1 MIINSLGS
9 QNLDLRDLLKI
20 RRVDEV
26 MNIQVVHAAPDTSV
40 MDIACLMSEHQVS
53 FVVIV
58 EQSQDEQEQMSL
70 PLIPLGI
77 ITEYDIVQF
86 QALELD
92 FTQTQVR
99 TIMSSPLFYLRPE
112 DSLWSA
118 NEQMQSLRVR
128 QLVVVGNQGELL
140 GSLSQSNILQVLDP
154 IKFYEVMELLQH
166 QVAQQQTQII
176 ELMTDRR
183 QLEEQ
188 LQQRLIELKTR
199 AKREQL
205 ITSIALRIRESLDLN
220 TALMT
225 VAEDVRYMLKA
236 DRVLVYQFAPDMN
249 GKILA
254 ESAINGWTTVLGSEI
269 KNISWSGVEDIF
281 LYGKKQAI
289 ANIYELNL
297 TDGQLQI
304 LEQLQIKSCLIVPIL
319 ISNQLWGLLI
329 ANQCSAFRQWKE
341 DEVNLLDKIA
351 IQLAVAIKQVEL
363 YNQATIQLAE
373 RHKIEAQ
380 LRLERNFISTVLNV
394 AGALIV
400 VLDYQG
406 RIVNFNHACEQT
418 TGYTYNQVQ
427 GKCIWDFLLIPE
439 EIESV
444 KAAFQNL
451 KHRQIHNHYENYWL
465 TKNGETRLISWSN
478 NVLLNRDEQV
488 EYIVCTGIDITE
500 NRKAEEELRHTR
512 NFLQSMIDN
521 LPVAVFVKDARPEK
535 FGKFQLLN
543 KACEHI
549 FGLKGEHAI
558 GKTDYDFF
566 PKEQAEFFL
575 QKDIETI
582 SHGLPQDIPEEPID
596 SYSLGRRILHT
607 KKVPLYDKYNQP
619 EYLLCISED
628 ITERKEAEE
637 KLRQAKEQLQTVLDA
652 VPGFVSWV
660 SSDGHYLG
668 VNKHLAQS
676 FNLTADAFIGQE
688 LGFMQKSPHFT
699 EFMSGFLANQD
710 VAVSS
715 VIDSHIGNTTRSY
728 LLVAQKYQQNTAAV
742 AVGIDITEHK
752 QTETALAESEAMLR
766 SVLDSTPSFVSMV
779 NREGKV
785 LFVNQTI
792 PELSVEE
799 VIGTNI
805 DYYVFSEDCH
815 IQRSALKRVFEHG
828 EVVSYETR
836 GVNIDG
842 SFTYNH
848 SQAGPIW
855 RDGQVTAAVIVTND
869 ISDRKQAEAAL
880 RESEQKFRLFTENIK
895 STFWIADLKG
905 DSSQVVYVS
914 PAFEEIWGLSAEEA
928 YTSYDIFL
936 QAIHPADRQRFIA
949 DRPKR
954 MQNEYSEEYR
964 IIRPDGAIRW
974 IHSHA
979 FPVKNEKGQVYRI
992 TGIAEDITERKQA
1005 EIALQNLV
1013 ESTASTTGQDF
1024 FPALVQYISS
1034 ALDVRHACVS
1044 ELINKQLHTLG
1055 FWSDGQLKPNIFYD
1069 PTSKPCEILLQQGVY
1084 YCCCG
1089 VQQLF
1094 PNFEVLALMQADSF
1108 MGVTLSNDFGEPIGT
1123 LWIVDEK
1130 PITDPDK
1137 FEGILKVFAA
1147 RAAAELQ
1154 RQRAQEALQQLNRE
1168 LESRVE
1174 QRTLEL
1180 QKSEAE
1186 LKRQFAAVEAAIDG
1200 IAILSQDIYT
1210 YVNKAHVEMFGY
1222 NNADE
1227 LIGKSWQEIYKTSEI
1242 HSFQT
1247 EVFPVLMQQKHWR
1260 GETIA
1265 KRKDGTTFDE
1275 EVSLTISEQGDLI
1288 CVCRD
1293 ISQRKEAE
1301 RLIEEQKTFLRSII
1315 DNNPN
1320 CIFVKDTAG
1329 KFLLVNKAMAS
1340 FHNTTIQEMVGKAD
1354 IGFYTDAEL
1363 QGFKNFDQAVLTRLQ
1378 PIQMLESS
1386 TKKATGEQRYFQSIK
1401 VPLIA
1406 SNGEVR
1412 GILSVATDITERKLA
1427 QDALQQQIE
1436 RERLVNFITQRIR
1449 ESLDLQAILNVAV
1462 AEIHKLLKVDRVL
1475 IYHILTDGT
1484 GKVIAEAL
1492 TPRYASILEQSF
1504 PVECFP
1510 TECYLRYAQG
1520 EIYALCDRKE
1530 RQQPSC
1536 LIQFMEDMQI
1546 RAKLVIPIVQQGVL
1560 WGLLI
1565 AHQCSHPR
1573 EWKTGEIELLQQL
1586 ANQLAIATKQSGL
1599 YAQLQVELSDRK
1611 QAETEL
1617 RQVKERLEFLIS
1629 SSPAVIFTAKPL
1641 TRNYYPTYISENVI
1655 NLVGYSAEE
1664 FLSEPDFWLNHIHPE
1679 DTPQIVENL
1688 PQLVQTGHHTQ
1699 EYRWLHRDGQYRWMF
1714 DELKLVRDQHGNPLE
1729 IIGLWMEISD
1739 RKKAEEDIRKA
1750 LEKEK
1755 ELSDLKSRFI
1765 SMTSH
1770 EFRTPLAVIASSAG
1784 ILESFSHKLDHQQKQ
1799 KHLRCIQTYVQHTTR
1814 LLDDILL
1821 INKAEA
1827 GKLAFEPTDIDL
1839 NDFCSSL
1846 VEELKLSSPNHT
1858 LIFSAQYLG
1867 NSPANSNFTAHLDK
1881 KLLRQI
1887 LSNLLS
1893 NAVKYSPD
1901 GSNVQINLLMQ
1912 DESVV
1917 FLITDEGIGISKEE
1931 QQNLFESFYRASNVG
1946 NIPGTG
1952 LGLTI
1957 VKKCVELQGGEITV
1971 ASDIG
1976 AGTTFRVELPLFT
1989 ST

>member
-1 MIINSLGS
+1 MTINFFGS
-9 QNLDLRDLLKI
+9 QNLEQAIIRHPLIVSPATLVTDVVAMMSQLRDYCHLPFMESESEVNTITPIIRTSCVLVMSDSHLMGILTERDFLKLAAQGKSIQSISVAQVMTKQLVTLKIGEFKDIFTALDLLRQHNIRHLPILGEQEELIGLVTAGSLRNLLRSSDLLKI
-20 RRVDEV
+20 RRVGEV
-26 MNIQVVHAAPDTSV
+26 MNTQAVHATPDTSV
-40 MDIACLMSEHQVS
+40 MDVACLMSQHQLS
-53 FVVIV
+53 CVVIA
-58 EQSQDEQEQMSL
+58 EQSQNEQM
-70 PLIPLGI
+70 IPLGI

-86 QALELD
+86 QALKLD
-92 FTQTQVR
+92 FTQTYVR
-99 TIMSSPLFYLRPE
+99 SVMSSPLFCLRSE

-118 NEQMQSLRVR
+118 NQQMQSLRVR
-128 QLVVVGNQGELL
+128 QLAVVGNQGELL
-140 GSLSQSNILQVLDP
+140 GILSQSNILQVLDP
-154 IKFYEVMELLQH
+154 LEFYEVTELLQR
-166 QVAQQQTQII
+166 QISQQQTHMV
-176 ELMTDRR
+176 ELLADRR

-188 LQQRLIELKTR
+188 LQQRMIELKAR

-205 ITSIALRIRESLDLN
+205 ITSIALRIRESLDLD

-225 VAEDVRYMLKA
+225 VAEDVRYVLKA
-236 DRVLVYQFAPDMN
+236 DRVLVHQFASDMS

-254 ESAINGWTTVLGSEI
+254 ESVSNGWTTTLGSEI
-269 KNISWSGVEDIF
+269 KHILWAGVEDIF
-281 LYGKKQAI
+281 LSGKKQAI

-297 TDGQLQI
+297 TDNQLQI
-304 LEQLQIKSCLIVPIL
+304 LEQFQVKACLIVPII

-329 ANQCSAFRQWKE
+329 THQCSDFRLWKA

-363 YNQATIQLAE
+363 YNQAQIQLAE
-373 RHKIEAQ
+373 RYKIEAQ
-380 LRLERNFISTVLNV
+380 LRLERNFISTIVDV

-400 VLDYQG
+400 VLDHQG
-406 RIVNFNHACEQT
+406 KIVKFNRSCEQT
-418 TGYTYNQVQ
+418 TGYTYDCIK
-427 GKCIWDFLLIPE
+427 GKCIWDLFLIPE
-439 EIESV
+439 EIESA
-444 KAAFQNL
+444 KLAFQNL
-451 KHRQIHNHYENYWL
+451 KQRQTCNQHENYWL
-465 TKNGETRLISWSN
+465 TKDGEIRLISWSN
-478 NVLLNRDEQV
+478 NVLLNCDEQV

-500 NRKAEEELRHTR
+500 SRKAEEELRHTR

-521 LPVAVFVKDARPEK
+521 LPVAVFVKDATPET
-535 FGKFQLLN
+535 FGRFKLLN
-543 KACEHI
+543 KACEYI
-549 FGLKGEHAI
+549 FGLTAENAI
-558 GKTDYDFF
+558 DKTDYDFF
-566 PKEQAEFFL
+566 PKEQADFFV
-575 QKDIETI
+575 QKDVETI

-607 KKVPLYDKYNQP
+607 KKVPLYDKHDQP

-628 ITERKEAEE
+628 ITERKQAEE

-660 SSDGHYLG
+660 SSDGNYLG

-676 FNLTADAFIGQE
+676 FNLTPDAFIGRE

-699 EFMSGFLANQD
+699 QFMHDFLASQD
-710 VAVSS
+710 VATSR
-715 VIDSHIGNTTRSY
+715 VIDSQIGDIKRSY

-742 AVGIDITEHK
+742 AVGIDITERK
-752 QTETALAESEAMLR
+752 QAEIALAESEAMLR
-766 SVLDSTPSFVSMV
+766 SVLDSTPSVVSMV
-779 NREGKV
+779 NHEGKI
-785 LFVNQTI
+785 LFVNQII
-792 PELSVEE
+792 PDLSIEE

-815 IQRSALKRVFEHG
+815 IQRSALERVFEHG

-836 GVNIDG
+836 GVNTSG
-842 SFTYNH
+842 SFTYNY

-855 RDGQVTAAVIVTND
+855 RDGRITAAVIVTND

-880 RESEQKFRLFTENIK
+880 RESEQKFRLFTENIR
-895 STFWIADLKG
+895 STFWIADLRG
-905 DSSQVVYVS
+905 DSSQIVYVS
-914 PAFEEIWGLSAEEA
+914 PAFEEIWGLPAEEA
-928 YTSYDIFL
+928 YVSSDIFL

-949 DRPKR
+949 DTPKR
-954 MQNEYSEEYR
+954 MQTEYSEEYR

-974 IHSHA
+974 IHSRA
-979 FPVKNEKGQVYRI
+979 FPVKNEKSEVYRI
-992 TGIAEDITERKQA
+992 TGIAEDITDRKQA
-1005 EIALQNLV
+1005 EIALQNLIK
-1013 ESTASTTGQDF
+1013 STASTTGQDF
-1024 FPALVQYISS
+1024 FPALVEYISS

-1044 ELINKQLHTLG
+1044 ELINEQVHTLG
-1055 FWSDGQLKPNIFYD
+1055 FWSDGQLKPNIFYN
-1069 PTSKPCEILLQQGVY
+1069 PTSIPWEILLKQGVY

-1094 PNFEVLALMQADSF
+1094 PDVEILTLMQANSF

-1186 LKRQFAAVEAAIDG
+1186 LKRQFAAVEA
-1200 IAILSQDIYT
+1200 
-1210 YVNKAHVEMFGY
+1210 
-1222 NNADE
+1222 
-1227 LIGKSWQEIYKTSEI
+1227 
-1242 HSFQT
+1242 
-1247 EVFPVLMQQKHWR
+1247 
-1260 GETIA
+1260 
-1265 KRKDGTTFDE
+1265 
-1275 EVSLTISEQGDLI
+1275 
-1288 CVCRD
+1288 
-1293 ISQRKEAE
+1293 
-1301 RLIEEQKTFLRSII
+1301 
-1315 DNNPN
+1315 
-1320 CIFVKDTAG
+1320 
-1329 KFLLVNKAMAS
+1329 
-1340 FHNTTIQEMVGKAD
+1340 
-1354 IGFYTDAEL
+1354 
-1363 QGFKNFDQAVLTRLQ
+1363 
-1378 PIQMLESS
+1378 
-1386 TKKATGEQRYFQSIK
+1386 
-1401 VPLIA
+1401 
-1406 SNGEVR
+1406 
-1412 GILSVATDITERKLA
+1412 
-1427 QDALQQQIE
+1427 
-1436 RERLVNFITQRIR
+1436 VNFITQRIR

-1492 TPRYASILEQSF
+1492 TPGYESILEQSF

-1520 EIYALCDRKE
+1520 EIYALRDREE
-1530 RQQPSC
+1530 RQQHSC
-1536 LIQFMEDMQI
+1536 LIQFMADMQI
-1546 RAKLVIPIVQQGVL
+1546 RAKLVIPIVQQGRL

-1641 TRNYYPTYISENVI
+1641 TKNYYFTYISENVI
-1655 NLVGYSAEE
+1655 NLVGYCAEE

-1679 DTPQIVENL
+1679 DAPQIVENL
-1688 PQLVQTGHHTQ
+1688 PQLIQTGHHTQ
-1699 EYRWLHRDGQYRWMF
+1699 EYRWLHGDGEYRWMF

-1739 RKKAEEDIRKA
+1739 RKKAEEEIRKA

-1765 SMTSH
+1765 AMTSH

-1784 ILESFSHKLDHQQKQ
+1784 ILKSFSHKLDNEQKQ
-1799 KHLRCIQTYVQHTTR
+1799 KHLQCIQTYVQHTTR

-1827 GKLAFEPTDIDL
+1827 GKLAFEPNDIEL

-1846 VEELKLSSPNHT
+1846 VEELQLSSPNHT

-1867 NSPANSNFTAHLDK
+1867 SSPADNNFTAHLDK
-1881 KLLRQI
+1881 KLLRQM

-1901 GSNVQINLLMQ
+1901 GSNVQIDLLIQ
-1912 DESVV
+1912 DESAV
-1917 FLITDEGIGISKEE
+1917 FLITDQGIGISKQE

-1957 VKKCVELQGGEITV
+1957 VKKCVELQGGKISV
-1971 ASDIG
+1971 ASEIE
-1976 AGTTFRVELPLFT
+1976 AGTTFTVELPLFAKNLT
-1989 ST
+1989 GG

>member
-1 MIINSLGS
+1 MNINYFGS
-9 QNLDLRDLLKI
+9 QNLKLSSILHSKELLKI
-20 RRVDEV
+20 RRVREV
-26 MNIQVVHAAPDTSV
+26 MNTQVVHATPDTSV
-40 MDIACLMSEHQVS
+40 MDVACLMSEHQAS
-53 FVVIV
+53 CVVIAK
-58 EQSQDEQEQMSL
+58 QSQDEQI
-70 PLIPLGI
+70 IPLGI
-77 ITEYDIVQF
+77 ITEYDLVQF
-86 QALELD
+86 QALKLD

-99 TIMSSPLFYLRPE
+99 SIMSSPLFSLHPE
-112 DSLWSA
+112 DSLSSA
-118 NEQMQSLRVR
+118 NERMQSLRVR

-140 GSLSQSNILQVLDP
+140 GILSQSNILQVLDP
-154 IKFYEVMELLQH
+154 MDLYDLVELLQH
-166 QVAQQQTQII
+166 RLSQQQT
-176 ELMTDRR
+176 EMVEVLADRK

-188 LQQRLIELKTR
+188 LQQGIIELKAR

-205 ITSIALRIRESLDLN
+205 ITSIALRIRESLDLD
-220 TALMT
+220 TALIT
-225 VAEDVRYMLKA
+225 VAEDVRYVLKA
-236 DRVLVYQFAPDMN
+236 DRALVYQFTPDMN

-254 ESAINGWTTVLGSEI
+254 ESVSNGWTTALGSEI

-281 LYGKKQAI
+281 IYGNKQAI
-289 ANIYELNL
+289 ANIYELQL
-297 TDGQLQI
+297 TDSQLQI
-304 LEQLQIKSCLIVPIL
+304 LEQLQVKAYLIVPIV

-329 ANQCSAFRQWKE
+329 THQCSNFRQWKE
-341 DEVNLLDKIA
+341 DEVNLLEKIA

-363 YNQATIQLAE
+363 YNQARIQLAE

-394 AGALIV
+394 ADALIL

-406 RIVNFNHACEQT
+406 RIVKFNHACEQT
-418 TGYTYNQVQ
+418 TGYTYDFVQ
-427 GKCIWDFLLIPE
+427 GKFLWDFLLISE
-439 EIESV
+439 EIETV
-444 KAAFQNL
+444 KAAFKNL
-451 KHRQIHNHYENYWL
+451 KQRGIRNHQENYWL
-465 TKNGETRLISWSN
+465 TKDGEVRLISWSN

-500 NRKAEEELRHTR
+500 SRKAEEELRHTR

-521 LPVAVFVKDARPEK
+521 LPVAVFVKDARPEN

-549 FGLKGEHAI
+549 LGLKGEHAI
-558 GKTDYDFF
+558 GKTDYEFF

-575 QKDIETI
+575 KKDVETI
-582 SHGLPQDIPEEPID
+582 FHGLPQDIPEESID
-596 SYSLGRRILHT
+596 SYKLGRRILHT
-607 KKVPLYDKYNQP
+607 TKVPLYDKYGQP
-619 EYLLCISED
+619 EHLLCISED
-628 ITERKEAEE
+628 ITERKQAEE

-660 SSDGHYLG
+660 SSDGRYLG
-668 VNKHLAQS
+668 VNKRLAQS
-676 FNLTADAFIGQE
+676 FNLSPDAFIGQE
-688 LGFMQKSPHFT
+688 LGFMQKSQHFT
-699 EFMSGFLANQD
+699 QFMRDFLANQD
-710 VAVSS
+710 VAASS
-715 VIDSHIGNTTRSY
+715 VINSQIGDTTRSY
-728 LLVAQKYQQNTAAV
+728 LLVAQKYQKNTAAV
-742 AVGIDITEHK
+742 TIGIDITEHK
-752 QTETALAESEAMLR
+752 QTEIALAESEAMLR

-779 NREGKV
+779 NRERKI

-792 PELSVEE
+792 PDLSIEE

-815 IQRSALKRVFEHG
+815 IQHSALERVFECG

-836 GVNIDG
+836 GVNTDG
-842 SFTYNH
+842 SFTYNY

-855 RDGQVTAAVIVTND
+855 RDGQVTAAVIVTDD

-880 RESEQKFRLFTENIK
+880 RESEQKFRLFTENIR
-895 STFWIADLKG
+895 STFWIADLRG
-905 DSSQVVYVS
+905 DSSQIVYVS
-914 PAFEEIWGLSAEEA
+914 PAFEEIWGRSTEEA
-928 YTSYDIFL
+928 YASSDIFL
-936 QAIHPADRQRFIA
+936 QAVYPADRQRFIA

-954 MQNEYSEEYR
+954 MQSEYSEEYR

-974 IHSHA
+974 IHSRA
-979 FPVKNEKGQVYRI
+979 FPVKNQNLEVYRV

-1005 EIALQNLV
+1005 EIALQNLI
-1013 ESTASTTGQDF
+1013 ESTVSTTGQDF

-1034 ALDVRHACVS
+1034 ALDIRHACVS
-1044 ELINKQLHTLG
+1044 ELINEQLHTLG
-1055 FWSDGQLKPNIFYD
+1055 FWSDGQLKPNVFYN
-1069 PTSKPCEILLQQGVY
+1069 PKSKPWNILLQQRVY
-1084 YCCCG
+1084 HCCCR
-1089 VQQLF
+1089 VEQLF
-1094 PNFEVLALMQADSF
+1094 PDIEALAVMQASSF
-1108 MGVTLSNDFGEPIGT
+1108 MGVTLSNNLGEPIGT

-1154 RQRAQEALQQLNRE
+1154 RQRAQEALQKLNRE

-1186 LKRQFAAVEAAIDG
+1186 LKRQFAAVEA
-1200 IAILSQDIYT
+1200 
-1210 YVNKAHVEMFGY
+1210 
-1222 NNADE
+1222 
-1227 LIGKSWQEIYKTSEI
+1227 
-1242 HSFQT
+1242 
-1247 EVFPVLMQQKHWR
+1247 
-1260 GETIA
+1260 
-1265 KRKDGTTFDE
+1265 
-1275 EVSLTISEQGDLI
+1275 
-1288 CVCRD
+1288 
-1293 ISQRKEAE
+1293 
-1301 RLIEEQKTFLRSII
+1301 
-1315 DNNPN
+1315 
-1320 CIFVKDTAG
+1320 
-1329 KFLLVNKAMAS
+1329 
-1340 FHNTTIQEMVGKAD
+1340 
-1354 IGFYTDAEL
+1354 
-1363 QGFKNFDQAVLTRLQ
+1363 
-1378 PIQMLESS
+1378 
-1386 TKKATGEQRYFQSIK
+1386 
-1401 VPLIA
+1401 
-1406 SNGEVR
+1406 
-1412 GILSVATDITERKLA
+1412 
-1427 QDALQQQIE
+1427 
-1436 RERLVNFITQRIR
+1436 VNFITQRIR

-1462 AEIHKLLKVDRVL
+1462 AEIYKLLKVDRVL
-1475 IYHILTDGT
+1475 IYHILADGT
-1484 GKVIAEAL
+1484 GKVVAEAL
-1492 TPRYASILEQSF
+1492 TPGYKSILEQSF
-1504 PVECFP
+1504 PIEYFP
-1510 TECYLRYAQG
+1510 TTSCLRYAQG
-1520 EIYALCDRKE
+1520 EIYALGDRQE
-1530 RQQPSC
+1530 CQHSSC
-1536 LIQFMEDMQI
+1536 LTQFMEDMQI
-1546 RAKLVIPIVQQGVL
+1546 QAKLVIPIVQQGVL

-1565 AHQCSHPR
+1565 AHQCSHLR

-1664 FLSEPDFWLNHIHPE
+1664 FLSDPDFWLNRIHPE
-1679 DTPQIVENL
+1679 DAPQIVENL
-1688 PQLVQTGHHTQ
+1688 PQLIETGHHTQ
-1699 EYRWLHRDGQYRWMF
+1699 EYRWLHCDGEYRWMF

-1755 ELSDLKSRFI
+1755 ELSDLKSRFVA
-1765 SMTSH
+1765 MTSH

-1784 ILESFSHKLDHQQKQ
+1784 ILKSFSHKLDNEQQHR
-1799 KHLRCIQTYVQHTTR
+1799 HLQCIQTYVQHTTR

-1839 NDFCSSL
+1839 NDFCGSL
-1846 VEELKLSSPNHT
+1846 VEELQLSSPNHT

-1867 NSPANSNFTAHLDK
+1867 SSAAGNNFTAHLDK
-1881 KLLRQI
+1881 KLLRQM

-1901 GSNVQINLLMQ
+1901 GSNVQIDLLIQ
-1912 DESVV
+1912 DKSAV
-1917 FLITDEGIGISKEE
+1917 FLITDEGIGISKQE
-1931 QQNLFESFYRASNVG
+1931 QQNLFESFYRASNVS

-1957 VKKCVELQGGEITV
+1957 VKKCVELQGGQISV
-1971 ASDIG
+1971 ISDIG

-1989 ST
+1989 A

>member
-9 QNLDLRDLLKI
+9 QNLELAIIRHPLIVSPATLVTDVVTLMSQGRGYCNLPFTESEYCEYLSSEVNTITPMMRTSCVLVMADSHLIGILTEQDLVKLAAQGKSIQGISVAQVMTKQLVTLKIGEFKDIFTALDLLRQHDIRHLPILGEQEELIGLVTAASLRSILRSSDLLKI
-20 RRVDEV
+20 RRVGEV
-26 MNIQVVHAAPDTSV
+26 MNTQLIYTAPNASV
-40 MDIACLMSEHQVS
+40 LDVARLMSKHQVS
-53 FVVIV
+53 CVVIV
-58 EQSQDEQEQMSL
+58 EQSQDEQEPISW
-70 PLIPLGI
+70 PVIPLGI
-77 ITEYDIVQF
+77 ITEYDLVQF

-112 DSLWSA
+112 DSLWLA
-118 NEQMQSLRVR
+118 DEQMQSLRVR

-140 GSLSQSNILQVLDP
+140 GILTQSHILQVLDP
-154 IKFYEVMELLQH
+154 IEFYELMKLLQH
-166 QVAQQQTQII
+166 QVSQQQTRMV
-176 ELMTDRR
+176 ELLADRR

-188 LQQRLIELKTR
+188 LQQRIIELKART
-199 AKREQL
+199 KREQL
-205 ITSIALRIRESLDLN
+205 ITSIALRIRESLDLD

-225 VAEDVRYMLKA
+225 VAEDVRYVLKA
-236 DRVLVYQFAPDMN
+236 DRILVYQFAPDMS

-254 ESAINGWTTVLGSEI
+254 ESVSNGWTTALSSEI
-269 KNISWSGVEDIF
+269 KNISLSDVEDIYV
-281 LYGKKQAI
+281 YGKKQAI

-297 TDGQLQI
+297 TDHHLQI
-304 LEQLQIKSCLIVPIL
+304 LEQLQVKACLVVPIL

-329 ANQCSAFRQWKE
+329 AHQCSNFREWKE

-351 IQLAVAIKQVEL
+351 IQLSVAIKQVEL
-363 YNQATIQLAE
+363 YNQARIQLAE

-380 LRLERNFISTVLNV
+380 LRWERNFISTVLNV
-394 AGALIV
+394 ADALIV
-400 VLDYQG
+400 VLDYQF
-406 RIVNFNHACEQT
+406 RIVKFNHACEQT
-418 TGYTYNQVQ
+418 TGYTYDWVQ
-427 GKCIWDFLLIPE
+427 GKLIWDFLLISE
-439 EIESV
+439 EIEPV
-444 KAAFQNL
+444 KAAFKNL
-451 KHRQIHNHYENYWL
+451 KQRQIRNHHENHWL
-465 TKNGETRLISWSN
+465 TKDGDNRLISWSN
-478 NVLLNRDEQV
+478 NVLLNCDDQV

-521 LPVAVFVKDARPEK
+521 LPVGVFVKDARPEK

-549 FGLKGEHAI
+549 FGLTGEHAI

-566 PKEQAEFFL
+566 PEEQAEFFL

-607 KKVPLYDKYNQP
+607 KKVPLYDKYGQP

-628 ITERKEAEE
+628 ITERKQAEE

-660 SSDGHYLG
+660 SSDGRYLG
-668 VNKHLAQS
+668 VNKRLAQS
-676 FNLTADAFIGQE
+676 FNLTPDAFIGQE

-699 EFMSGFLANQD
+699 EFMRDFLANQD
-710 VAVSS
+710 VAASS
-715 VIDSHIGNTTRSY
+715 VIDSQIGDTKRSY

-742 AVGIDITEHK
+742 TVGIDITERK
-752 QTETALAESEAMLR
+752 QT
-766 SVLDSTPSFVSMV
+766 
-779 NREGKV
+779 
-785 LFVNQTI
+785 
-792 PELSVEE
+792 
-799 VIGTNI
+799 
-805 DYYVFSEDCH
+805 
-815 IQRSALKRVFEHG
+815 
-828 EVVSYETR
+828 
-836 GVNIDG
+836 
-842 SFTYNH
+842 
-848 SQAGPIW
+848 
-855 RDGQVTAAVIVTND
+855 
-869 ISDRKQAEAAL
+869 
-880 RESEQKFRLFTENIK
+880 
-895 STFWIADLKG
+895 
-905 DSSQVVYVS
+905 
-914 PAFEEIWGLSAEEA
+914 
-928 YTSYDIFL
+928 
-936 QAIHPADRQRFIA
+936 
-949 DRPKR
+949 
-954 MQNEYSEEYR
+954 
-964 IIRPDGAIRW
+964 
-974 IHSHA
+974 
-979 FPVKNEKGQVYRI
+979 
-992 TGIAEDITERKQA
+992 
-1005 EIALQNLV
+1005 EIALQNLI

-1034 ALDVRHACVS
+1034 ALDVRYACVS
-1044 ELINKQLHTLG
+1044 ELINEQLYTLG
-1055 FWSDGQLKPNIFYD
+1055 FWCDGQLKPNIFYD
-1069 PTSKPCEILLQQGVY
+1069 PRSKPCNILLQQGVY
-1084 YCCCG
+1084 YCCYG
-1089 VQQLF
+1089 IQQLF
-1094 PNFEVLALMQADSF
+1094 PNVEALALMQADSF

-1130 PITDPDK
+1130 PITDPHK

-1154 RQRAQEALQQLNRE
+1154 RQRAQEALQKLNRE

-1200 IAILSQDIYT
+1200 IAILSQDTYT
-1210 YVNKAHVEMFGY
+1210 YINKAHVEMFGY
-1222 NNADE
+1222 THADE
-1227 LIGKSWQEIYKTSEI
+1227 LIGKSWQEIYEKSEI
-1242 HSFQT
+1242 HRFQT
-1247 EVFPVLMQQKHWR
+1247 EFFPVLIQQKHWR

-1301 RLIEEQKTFLRSII
+1301 RLIEEQRTFLRSII

-1320 CIFVKDTAG
+1320 FIFVKDTTG

-1340 FHNTTIQEMVGKAD
+1340 FHNTTIQGMVGKAD
-1354 IGFYTDAEL
+1354 TEFYTDAEL

-1378 PIQMLESS
+1378 PIQLLESS

-1412 GILSVATDITERKLA
+1412 GVLGVATDITERKLA

-1436 RERLVNFITQRIR
+1436 REKLVNFITRRIS

-1492 TPRYASILEQSF
+1492 TPGYESILEQSF

-1510 TECYLRYAQG
+1510 TKCYLRYAQG
-1520 EIYALCDRKE
+1520 EIYTLHDREE

-1536 LIQFMEDMQI
+1536 LMQFMEDMQI
-1546 RAKLVIPIVQQGVL
+1546 RAKLVIPILQQGTL

-1586 ANQLAIATKQSGL
+1586 ADQLAIATKQSGL

-1641 TRNYYPTYISENVI
+1641 TINYYHTYISENII
-1655 NLVGYSAEE
+1655 NLVGYSTEE

-1679 DTPQIVENL
+1679 DATQIVENL
-1688 PQLVQTGHHTQ
+1688 PQLIQTGHHTQ
-1699 EYRWLHRDGQYRWMF
+1699 EYRWLHRDGKYRWMF
-1714 DELKLVRDQHGNPLE
+1714 DQLKLVRDQHGNPLE

-1755 ELSDLKSRFI
+1755 ELSDLKSRFVA
-1765 SMTSH
+1765 MTSH

-1784 ILESFSHKLDHQQKQ
+1784 ILKSFSHKLDNQQQQ
-1799 KHLRCIQTYVQHTTR
+1799 KHLQCIQTYVQHTTR

-1839 NDFCSSL
+1839 NDFCCSL
-1846 VEELKLSSPNHT
+1846 VEELQLSSPNHT
-1858 LIFSAQYLG
+1858 LIFSTQYLG
-1867 NSPANSNFTAHLDK
+1867 RSPADNHFTAHLDK
-1881 KLLRQI
+1881 KLLRQM

-1901 GSNVQINLLMQ
+1901 GSNVQIDLLIQ
-1912 DESVV
+1912 DESAV
-1917 FLITDEGIGISKEE
+1917 FLITDEGIGISKQE

-1957 VKKCVELQGGEITV
+1957 VKKCAELQGGQITV
-1971 ASDIG
+1971 TSEIG

-1989 ST
+1989 SK